1 MNGKNCRVKGCWSRG
16 MPRGISYYKSKN
28 DNTKPPFY
36 KLPRFRQSLINNVNA
51 KQKKLL
57 YKFQNYPYI
66 EVKENFRYN
75 SNTPY
80 SIILLKQNDFD
91 HGTVRI
97 RQSGIYVLSENIIFN
112 PNEDNDFLPTQSQIY
127 SGLYPT
133 NMKGP
138 YHLGFFAAI
147 TVETDNVIIDMN
159 GFSIEQSE
167 KHNFQQRF
175 YANIEFA
182 NAPFIPKQGPSNFQ
196 GGTTYKAANTVLL
209 YNSTDNI
216 ASYLGR
222 SSHHGIHANVANN
235 VVVYNVHFKDYE
247 VAAIA
252 LNGTTVGILSD
263 IYALK
268 TKKDIPILSTY
279 SQARFIRTFIKVLED
294 KTPNLKFNG
303 KTPKDIY
310 DTLQSDLDYTF
321 DQFFSTRTIPDTF
334 KDGRENYFKNKN
346 KGYDGN
352 VYGIVLNVKGVVIN
366 DFFKNRTNEMIGNK
380 EIHLDKIYI
389 SNVCSHPIEIV
400 GISATPLIENVAYGG
415 KSQAGPLGDILE
427 ITNIQNKSGIYKE
440 TSLSDAQ
447 LILRKSELFNSPK
460 TTLNITE
467 DILSWAENKS
477 DISILIK
484 NNPDKY
490 YYVGGG
496 DSMGHHMKGN
506 IGLFISAGLDI
517 TGKNI
522 IVNRVDN
529 KGNKVGNSEFKPIKP
544 EKQSKLGSSSSGI
557 LFTGSQNIYLYNT
570 KISNIYSDQ
579 GTNIDKAFV
588 GTNKNIVIN

>member
-1 MNGKNCRVKGCWSRG
+1 M
-16 MPRGISYYKSKN
+16 
-28 DNTKPPFY
+28 
-36 KLPRFRQSLINNVNA
+36 
-51 KQKKLL
+51 
-57 YKFQNYPYI
+57 
-66 EVKENFRYN
+66 
-75 SNTPY
+75 
-80 SIILLKQNDFD
+80 
-91 HGTVRI
+91 
-97 RQSGIYVLSENIIFN
+97 
-112 PNEDNDFLPTQSQIY
+112 
-127 SGLYPT
+127 
-133 NMKGP
+133 
-138 YHLGFFAAI
+138 
-147 TVETDNVIIDMN
+147 
-159 GFSIEQSE
+159 
-167 KHNFQQRF
+167 HN
-175 YANIEFA
+175 
-182 NAPFIPKQGPSNFQ
+182 
-196 GGTTYKAANTVLL
+196 
-209 YNSTDNI
+209 
-216 ASYLGR
+216 
-222 SSHHGIHANVANN
+222 ANVANN

-400 GISATPLIENVAYGG
+400 GISATPIIENTAYGG

-427 ITNIQNKSGIYKE
+427 ITNIQNKSGIYKGN
-440 TSLSDAQ
+440 TLSDAQ
-447 LILRKSELFNSPK
+447 LILRKSGLFNSPK

-467 DILSWAENKS
+467 DILSGPK
-477 DISILIK
+477 IK
-484 NNPDKY
+484 
-490 YYVGGG
+490 
-496 DSMGHHMKGN
+496 
-506 IGLFISAGLDI
+506 
-517 TGKNI
+517 
-522 IVNRVDN
+522 
-529 KGNKVGNSEFKPIKP
+529 
-544 EKQSKLGSSSSGI
+544 
-557 LFTGSQNIYLYNT
+557 
-570 KISNIYSDQ
+570 
-579 GTNIDKAFV
+579 
-588 GTNKNIVIN
+588 